1 MFSQIGPV
9 STFLTVNPPGMH
21 YQERHAGRT
30 GGKKSQTCGLQKTAL
45 HRLLMVRSISIRKA
59 I

>member
-9 STFLTVNPPGMH
+9 STFLTANPPGMH

-30 GGKKSQTCGLQKTAL
+30 GGKNHKL
-45 HRLLMVRSISIRKA
+45 VVFRKQHF
-59 I
+59 IDC